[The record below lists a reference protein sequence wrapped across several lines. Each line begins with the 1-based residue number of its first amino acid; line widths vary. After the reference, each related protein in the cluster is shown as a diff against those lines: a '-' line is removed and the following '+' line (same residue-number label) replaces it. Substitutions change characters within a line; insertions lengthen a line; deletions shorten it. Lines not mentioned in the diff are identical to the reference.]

1 MLSVNSL
8 FSGVLFG
15 FGLALSGM
23 VNPSKIIGFLDISG
37 NWDPSLIFV
46 MAGGVL
52 VTIIS
57 FRFLLNRPTPIF
69 GGKLVLPTKQDIDTP
84 LLAGAGIFGI
94 GWALGGFCPG
104 PALSALA
111 YGNEKVFIFV
121 GAMIVG
127 IAVAKIGLR
136 SLRLA

>member
-1 MLSVNSL
+1 MLNIISL
-8 FSGVLFG
+8 ISGGVFG

-23 VNPSKIIGFLDISG
+23 VNPSKIIGFLDITG
-37 NWDPSLIFV
+37 NWDPSLLFV

-57 FRFLLNRPTPIF
+57 FRFILNRPTPVF
-69 GGKLVLPTKQDIDTP
+69 GGKLILPTKQDIDP
-84 LLAGAGIFGI
+84 QLLAGAGLFGI

-127 IAVAKIGLR
+127 ITLAKIGLR
-136 SLRLA
+136 SLNPA

>member
-1 MLSVNSL
+1 MLNLISL
-8 FSGVLFG
+8 ASGCLFG

-23 VNPSKIIGFLDISG
+23 VNPSKIVGFLDITG
-37 NWDPSLIFV
+37 NWDPSLLFV
-46 MAGGVL
+46 MAGGVF
-52 VTIIS
+52 VTVIS
-57 FRFLLNRPTPIF
+57 FRFLLTRPTPVF
-69 GGKLVLPTKQDIDTP
+69 GGRLVLPTKQDIDPP
-84 LLAGAGIFGI
+84 LLVGASIFGI

-127 IAVAKIGLR
+127 IALAKIGLR
-136 SLRLA
+136 SLKPA